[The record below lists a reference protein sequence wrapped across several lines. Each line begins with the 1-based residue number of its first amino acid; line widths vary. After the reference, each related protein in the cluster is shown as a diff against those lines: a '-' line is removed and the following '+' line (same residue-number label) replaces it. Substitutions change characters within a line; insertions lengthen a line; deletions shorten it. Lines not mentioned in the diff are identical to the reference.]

1 MSKERRRARRIPQ
14 LGHVRISWQDAS
26 GQQKY
31 VQAKL
36 FEVSATGLR
45 MMEVP
50 EPIPLLTN
58 VHLACEKLR
67 LAGSAWVRHCSRYG
81 SKFIVGVELSAPFR
95 SDLLRDGE

>member
-1 MSKERRRARRIPQ
+1 MSKEHRRHRRVPQ
-14 LGHVRISWQDAS
+14 LGLIRVSWQDSS

-36 FEVSATGLR
+36 FDISSSGLR

-50 EPIPLLTN
+50 EPIPPLTN

-81 SKFIVGVELSAPFR
+81 AKYVVGVELTAPLK
-95 SDLLRDGE
+95 SDLLRERE